1 MPNLDTLSIQFNANG
16 TTKAVKNIKDMGL
29 AIRSLA
35 TNINSIDAS
44 KLDAVAS
51 SMNQLKKSAPTKD
64 QTQRVTNFGT
74 AVKGIADT
82 FQNVN
87 TEKINGFATSM
98 NAIKKAAPTKQQAER
113 VGGFSSV
120 LGTLSGAIN
129 GIDGSKLDTF
139 ASGMDVIKKS
149 IPTKNQTQRLSTF
162 ATAVTELSNAIGA
175 ANIGEFSKDMEVLGG
190 AVENFK
196 KSSVNSISNAVAA
209 MQNMKQTATQTAGA
223 IQQATPKNQQT
234 NLKMGDNRAVL
245 SDTKELIASLD
256 KVEVK
261 ATGVT
266 RILSKMGLATP
277 TKQFKSLEKDAEAVR
292 QKYEE
297 VRATLQKGLDTGAI
311 MHDSSDYKKKM
322 AELDALRNKYDE
334 LILKQREMAQEGSAF
349 KISPTLTKTVD
360 AFKSGF
366 ASAGSVIKNG
376 FVGALR
382 FANKH
387 ISSFASRLRNVGSSL
402 KQTITGGNN
411 ATKMAKK
418 FANELL
424 RVSKM
429 LKLMVTRMALRKVIA
444 EVGNGFK
451 SLALH
456 SDEFNNSVSGLM
468 NGAKQLGYS
477 FSALVSPLINA
488 LAPAI
493 VYVIDLLIKLL
504 NAINQVMSALLGFS
518 SWNKAKKFTDS
529 WRDSIEDA
537 GSSAKKTAKELK
549 KTVLGFDELNQ
560 LQDNKNT
567 SSGGGSNA
575 IKDMFETL
583 PIDKKWKDI
592 ADWLKQMWKIGDF
605 TELGKKIGEK
615 LRDMLESIP
624 WELIRKTAN
633 KIGRSLAT
641 LINGFVEV
649 ERLGYDIGKTI
660 AQSVNTVFEFIN
672 GFVHKLHWDSV
683 GKFIADTFN
692 GFFENIDWDLI
703 KDTVVTG
710 MAGLAKAIQTF
721 IDEFH
726 WDNISD
732 FIINGMDT
740 ITSGIKAFIEGIDWL
755 DLGKKIGDQINKTLS
770 GIDWKS
776 VGETIGEVIE
786 AAVDWAYGLITTF
799 SVDDAVK
806 ALTDLLNGIAEKVDA
821 ERIGET
827 LGTLLHKL
835 IKIIQDFW
843 ANEDNRNTVK
853 EGIINF
859 FKGVWGSLDANDIG
873 FLVEVALGAALLLGL
888 KNALKVLLPA
898 ALSAGGSIGAKI
910 IFGIVEFFAV
920 AELGKLWGKY
930 LFPDDKELYEGYAGI
945 TGTLKLLKDFITSL
959 GEWLYDYLTVGWS
972 MVIAKLEIYT
982 TKFVESF
989 KALFTVLKTILT
1001 GDWDDLSSVT
1011 ENINTIYDALRD
1023 GNESLKES
1031 EENFD
1036 RLKRQF
1042 GAIVDPDSVTRVE
1055 DFSQALNGVKS
1066 TFAET
1071 KDDADAFAT
1080 ALDKIKTNI
1089 NDSTGSYDAASASL
1103 KTMGDNAKSAYDA
1116 ASASANKLYDASR
1129 GTATEISNAA
1139 KKMGEMKGDSEKMS
1153 SAVNESSSVMERLR
1167 DKLKET
1173 KDSSKNYTDMKTTV
1187 EKDSGAVK
1195 SAVNGIDFNP
1205 ATQEVNRFSS
1215 DAIADYLNFK
1225 TEVTDSTKDVM
1236 DEVNAI
1242 DLSDATKAFSD
1253 FDTDTSKS
1261 MDDAKKAVSDGAKD
1275 INTDIKSIQSSFT
1288 KDKWT
1293 FNGVAD
1299 GLAETFRKAK
1309 QSIAREWNKIA
1320 NTLNGD
1326 HKVGSGDMRINLPK
1340 FRSYASGGIVED
1352 GIFFAN
1358 HHELV
1363 GHFNNG
1369 KTAVANNDQI
1379 IKGIEGGVY
1388 NGVSAA
1394 LARQGGSDKYI
1405 SNTIVVD
1412 GETLARTVTKAQ
1424 QKQNMRYSPNMA

>member
-1 MPNLDTLSIQFNANG
+1 MPNIDTLSIQFNANG
-16 TTKAVKNIKDMGL
+16 TDKAINNIKSMGYAVRNL
-29 AIRSLA
+29 AQSVK
-35 TNINSIDAS
+35 SIDAS
-44 KLDAVAS
+44 KLSAFTS
-51 SMNQLKKSAPTKD
+51 SMETLKKSVPTEA
-64 QTQRVTNFGT
+64 QTNRMVAFSE
-74 AVKGIADT
+74 AVK
-82 FQNVN
+82 
-87 TEKINGFATSM
+87 SL
-98 NAIKKAAPTKQQAER
+98 
-113 VGGFSSV
+113 SS
-120 LGTLSGAIN
+120 
-129 GIDGSKLDTF
+129 
-139 ASGMDVIKKS
+139 
-149 IPTKNQTQRLSTF
+149 
-162 ATAVTELSNAIGA
+162 AIGS
-175 ANIGEFSKDMEVLGG
+175 ANIGVFSKDMSTLGE
-190 AVENFK
+190 AVNTFK
-196 KSSVNSISNAVAA
+196 KSSVNSITNAVTA
-209 MQNMKQTATQTAGA
+209 MQNLQAQT
-223 IQQATPKNQQT
+223 QATANVISNAIPKSSVPIER
-234 NLKMGDNRAVL
+234 GNRANESL
-245 SDTKELIASLD
+245 SQTKEIIASLD

-277 TKQFKSLEKDAEAVR
+277 TKQFKGLEKDAEAVR

-311 MHDSSDYKKKM
+311 MHDSSEYKKKM
-322 AELDALRNKYDE
+322 AELDVLRNKYNE

-402 KQTITGGNN
+402 KQTITGGNS

-429 LKLMVTRMALRKVIA
+429 LKLMITRMALRKVIA

-451 SLALH
+451 SLAIH
-456 SDEFNNSVSGLM
+456 SDEFNNSVSSVM

-493 VYVIDLLIKLL
+493 VYVINLLTKLL
-504 NAINQVMSALLGFS
+504 NAINQVMSALLGFGT
-518 SWNKAKKFTDS
+518 WNKAKNFTDS
-529 WRDSIEDA
+529 WRDSLEEA

-560 LQDNKNT
+560 LQDNKDS
-567 SSGGGSNA
+567 SSGGGNA
-575 IKDMFETL
+575 IADMFDTL

-592 ADWLKQMWKIGDF
+592 ADWLKQMWELGDF
-605 TELGKKIGEK
+605 YELGKLLGEK

-624 WELIRKTAN
+624 WDLIRKTAN
-633 KIGRSLAT
+633 KLGRSLAT

-649 ERLGYDIGKTI
+649 ERLGYDIGYTI
-660 AQSVNTVFEFIN
+660 AQAVNTVFEFLN
-672 GFVHKLHWDSV
+672 GFVHKLHWDSI
-683 GKFIADTFN
+683 GKFIADVFN
-692 GFFENIDWDLI
+692 GFFESIDWALI

-710 MAGLAKAIQTF
+710 MAGIAEAIQNF
-721 IDEFH
+721 IDNFH
-726 WDNISD
+726 WDNIST
-732 FIINGMDT
+732 FIINAIDT
-740 ITSGIKAFIEGIDWL
+740 VVSGIKAFVDGIEWE
-755 DLGKKIGDQINKTLS
+755 DLGVKIGDQINKTLE
-770 GIDWKS
+770 GIDWKD
-776 VGETIGEVIE
+776 VGETIGAVIE

-806 ALTDLLNGIAEKVDA
+806 ALTDLLNGVAEKVDA

-835 IKIIQDFW
+835 IQIIQDFW
-843 ANEDNRNTVK
+843 ADENNRNTVK
-853 EGIINF
+853 EGITNF
-859 FKGVWGSLDANDIG
+859 FKGVWNSLDSDDIG

-898 ALSAGGSIGAKI
+898 ALSAGGAIGAKI
-910 IFGIVEFFAV
+910 LFGIVEFFAV
-920 AELGKLWGKY
+920 AEIGKLWGQY
-930 LFPDDKELYEGYAGI
+930 LFPDDKELYEGYSGI
-945 TGTLKLLKDFITSL
+945 TGTLQLLKDFIMGL

-989 KALFTVLKTILT
+989 KALFTVLKTVLT
-1001 GDWDDLSSVT
+1001 GDWDNLGSVV
-1011 ENINTIYDALRD
+1011 ENINTIYDALRE
-1023 GNESLKES
+1023 GNQSIKES
-1031 EENFD
+1031 EENFENL
-1036 RLKRQF
+1036 RRKF
-1042 GAIVDPDSVTRVE
+1042 GAIVDPDSVTRAKDLGEAV
-1055 DFSQALNGVKS
+1055 NGMKGR
-1066 TFAET
+1066 FAEAQT
-1071 KDDADAFAT
+1071 NADAFAD
-1080 ALDKIKTNI
+1080 ALDKVRTNI
-1089 NDSTGSYDAASASL
+1089 SESTGSYDAATASL
-1103 KTMGDNAKSAYDA
+1103 KEMGSEAKGAYDA
-1116 ASASANKLYDASR
+1116 ASSSATKLYDASK
-1129 GTATEISNAA
+1129 GTATEIANAA
-1139 KKMGEMKGDSEKMS
+1139 KKMGEMKGDSEQMS
-1153 SAVNESSSVMERLR
+1153 SAVNESSSVMEKLR

-1215 DAIADYLNFK
+1215 EAIADYLNFK
-1225 TEVTDSTKDVM
+1225 NEVDTDTKEVTDKI
-1236 DEVNAI
+1236 NAI
-1242 DLSDATKAFSD
+1242 DLSDATKAFAD
-1253 FDTDTSKS
+1253 FDTDTTKS
-1261 MDDAKKAVSDGAKD
+1261 MDDAKKAVNDGAKG
-1275 INTDIKSIQSSFT
+1275 INTDIKSIQSSFA

-1293 FNGVAD
+1293 FSGVAD
-1299 GLAETFRKAK
+1299 GLAETFRNARK
-1309 QSIAREWNKIA
+1309 SIAREWNEIA

-1326 HKVGSGDMRINLPK
+1326 HKVGSGDMRIDLPK
-1340 FRSYASGGIVED
+1340 FNSYASGGIVED

-1363 GHFNNG
+1363 GSFSNG

-1394 LARQGGSDKYI
+1394 MARQGGSDKYI

-1424 QKQNMRYSPNMA
+1424 ERQNMRYSPSMA